1 MTTQAERQRCL
12 DWLREAADAGAR
24 KASATQILGLSLRT
38 IQRWGDGET
47 AAIDRRTERAFEP
60 AHKLSADERAAIL
73 AVANSAEFAHLP
85 PSQIV
90 PMLADQQRYL
100 ASESTFYRILRDVKQ
115 LGYRRS
121 ERPAQARS
129 KPRALSADAPNQ
141 LYSWDITYLPTTIQ
155 GKYFYLYLFLDVFS
169 RKIVSWQV
177 YAQESSQHASDMMID
192 ICQRERIGPHQV
204 VLHSDNGGA
213 MRGATM
219 LATLQ
224 KLGVASSFSRPAVS
238 NDNPYSES
246 LFKTIKY
253 RPLQPLKAFDDLL
266 AARHWVTQVVHWYNE
281 THRHSGINYV
291 TPAERHAGRDWAL
304 LGQRMAIYEAAR
316 AQNPQRWS
324 GRIRNWN
331 RMNVVHLNPE
341 QTASEGNRPV
351 REKDGEKTA

>member
-1 MTTQAERQRCL
+1 MTMQSERQRCL
-12 DWLREAADAGAR
+12 DLLREATDAGAS
-24 KASATQILGLSLRT
+24 KASASAMLGLNLRT
-38 IQRWGDGET
+38 IQRWTEGDT
-47 AAIDRRTERAFEP
+47 VAIDQRTERSFEP
-60 AHKLSADERAAIL
+60 SHKLSEDERAAIL

-90 PMLADQQRYL
+90 PRLADQQRYL
-100 ASESTFYRILRDVKQ
+100 ASESTFYRILREAKQ
-115 LGYRRS
+115 LGHRRC

-169 RKIVSWQV
+169 RKVVGWQV

-192 ICQRERIGPHQV
+192 ICQRERIGRDQV

-213 MRGATM
+213 MKGATM

-224 KLGVASSFSRPAVS
+224 KLGVAASFSRPAVS
-238 NDNPYSES
+238 NDNPYSEA

-253 RPLQPLKAFDDLL
+253 RPLQALKPFDDLL

-281 THRHSGINYV
+281 EHRHSGINYV
-291 TPAERHAGRDWAL
+291 TPAERHLGRDRVL
-304 LGQRMAIYEAAR
+304 LQQRISVYEAAR
-316 AQNPQRWS
+316 ARNPQRWS
-324 GRIRNWN
+324 GKIRNWECVK
-331 RMNVVHLNPE
+331 VVHLNPE
-341 QTASEGNRPV
+341 KTQDDAARLERA
-351 REKDGEKTA
+351 KDVQKTA